1 MVQSPVGSQILS
13 SESWCVQDLLVPSK
27 TGIFPPVLW
36 KSYNQIPL
44 AFKVRFPG
52 DSQSLCWIPRLGSL
66 TWGSEISQQWENFFA
81 ISVLQFVGHPPS
93 GLWDLILSCSHPS
106 YHLTATSSL
115 SLDVGYLF
123 WVSSSILL
131 SVGVQQRVAVL
142 AHRR

>member
-52 DSQSLCWIPRLGSL
+52 DSQSLCWIPRLESL
-66 TWGSEISQQWENFFA
+66 TEDLHKPKLQKNQLMHFMSQYLKRNKSSFRFWLNFKCLSTFEFT
-81 ISVLQFVGHPPS
+81 VFMFLQQICQLCFY
-93 GLWDLILSCSHPS
+93 I
-106 YHLTATSSL
+106 ATQS
-115 SLDVGYLF
+115 
-123 WVSSSILL
+123 
-131 SVGVQQRVAVL
+131 
-142 AHRR
+142 